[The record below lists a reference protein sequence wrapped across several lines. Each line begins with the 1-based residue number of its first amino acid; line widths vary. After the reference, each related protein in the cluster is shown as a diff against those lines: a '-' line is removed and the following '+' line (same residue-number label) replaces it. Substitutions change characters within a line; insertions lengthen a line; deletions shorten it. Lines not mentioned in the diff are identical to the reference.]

1 MAAVSA
7 TVVVAKIATA
17 VVTDKNVRKTLL
29 WILVIILSPIILLII
44 AICMLFVGTNT
55 QVSNLV
61 DLSFNASMVIPQ
73 DMDEVTKENILSVRE
88 SFDIFDN
95 SSEEDVD
102 KTLVK
107 SVFFVLYFENPST
120 GESIAETFIDNFIGI
135 SEIEIACE
143 NVEISYDVEIT
154 DEQKANI
161 QSVYDYIENG
171 IPIENPLVG
180 LNGFVEPVAN
190 WQESVTSEFG
200 YRYHPITGVWSGHGG
215 IDIGKPQGTPV
226 YASLSGTVTV
236 AQYSS
241 SYGYFVMIDHGNGL
255 ETLYAHNSKLL
266 VSVGQIVTAGEK
278 ISEVGSTGDS
288 TGNHLHFEVRENGTR
303 VNPRNYLN

>member
-17 VVTDKNVRKTLL
+17 IVTDKNARKIAG
-29 WILVIILSPIILLII
+29 WILVIILAPIILLII
-44 AICMLFVGTNT
+44 AICMLFMGTNT
-55 QVSNLV
+55 QVSNIV

-95 SSEEDVD
+95 SSEENVD

-143 NVEISYDVEIT
+143 NVEISYDIEIT
-154 DEQKANI
+154 DQQKENI

-171 IPIENPLVG
+171 IPIENPLIG

-190 WQESVTSEFG
+190 WRDCVTSEFG
-200 YRYHPITGVWSGHGG
+200 YRCHPITGVWGGHGG
-215 IDIGKPQGTPV
+215 IDIGKPKGTPV

-236 AQYSS
+236 SQYSS

-266 VSVGQIVTAGEK
+266 VSVGQTVIAGEK